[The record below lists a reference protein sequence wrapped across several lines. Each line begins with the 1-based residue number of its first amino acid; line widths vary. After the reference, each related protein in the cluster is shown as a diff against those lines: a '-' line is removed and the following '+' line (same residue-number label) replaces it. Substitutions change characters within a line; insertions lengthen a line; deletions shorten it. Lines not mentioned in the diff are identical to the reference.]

1 MTRDPTSFCAQ
12 PRFSDPSLL
21 ISFAEDAGGVANG
34 VARYLI
40 EKLDGCSF
48 AEIEPAGFFPLGGVA
63 VRDNVAQFPEDRFYS
78 LSREDLALF
87 AGSEPQIERFGF
99 LQRVLDVAEH
109 YCKAA
114 DLYTVSGIMS
124 SVAHTAPRSIL
135 AVFNQPELQRR
146 LRSYDLD
153 NMTWEG
159 QPALNSF
166 LLWAAQRREIP
177 AVSLWT
183 TVPFYLASVG
193 DPASRR
199 RVLEFL
205 DARFDLG
212 LDLSDIDEEAARLNE
227 RLARL
232 RSGSSEVDNLI
243 EKLEVSLALSQEE
256 GAKLAGE
263 VAEFLKQEE

>member
-1 MTRDPTSFCAQ
+1 VTRDPISFCAQ
-12 PRFSDPSLL
+12 PRFSDASLL
-21 ISFAEDAGGVANG
+21 VAFAEDAGGVASG
-34 VARYLI
+34 VAGHLI
-40 EKLDGCSF
+40 DRLEGCSF
-48 AEIEPAGFFPLGGVA
+48 AEIQPDGFFPLGGVA

-87 AGSEPQIERFGF
+87 SGSEPQIDRFGF

-109 YCKAA
+109 YCKVV

-166 LLWAAQRREIP
+166 LLWAARRREIP
-177 AVSLWT
+177 ALSLWT
-183 TVPFYLASVG
+183 TVPFYMASVG

-199 RVLEFL
+199 KVLEFL

-212 LDLSDIDEEAARLNE
+212 LDFSEIDGETARLNE
-227 RLARL
+227 RLATL
-232 RSGSSEVDNLI
+232 RSRSSEVDNLI
-243 EKLEVSLALSQEE
+243 EKLEVGMALSQEE
-256 GAKLAGE
+256 GTKLVGE
-263 VAEFLKQEE
+263 VTEFLRQAE